1 MAFAA
6 ADAKTVEPLIGTTTS
21 IFLPAGAGCFLATVI
36 GGQTLSGRPCI
47 YARCGTWLPHAWL
60 RANQMP
66 LSRASNPEEDRMAL
80 QIWGWDRFARPV
92 EARAGEEARLRI
104 DHAMETGP

>member
-60 RANQMP
+60 RANPMP
-66 LSRASNPEEDRMAL
+66 LPRASNPEETVAL
-80 QIWGWDRFARPV
+80 QIWGWHRFARPV
-92 EARAGEEARLRI
+92 EVRAGEE
-104 DHAMETGP
+104 DHVMETGP